1 MSMIQ
6 HPHQSSLGIL
16 NMKRAGEKFQLLR
29 IPPSSDLSY
38 FIKHYWIIHWDLTGQ
53 EPHLQDVVPNPC
65 ANLVVQLHR
74 TAFYGVSST
83 RHSHHLEGRGQVF
96 GIKFRPGGFYPF
108 VNTSMDRLTD
118 SSIGTMEI
126 LRVDSHTLEQ
136 QLLTA
141 EEPEQKV
148 RYMEELIR
156 RVLPE
161 EDEHIERIHTI
172 IDHIH
177 HNRDIIRVEQ
187 VSEWFQMSPRSLQ
200 RLFKQYVGV
209 SPKWVIRL
217 YRLQNAAEMLE
228 GLDQQDALQLA
239 MDMGYYDQSHFI
251 RDFKAVIG
259 KTPEVYMK
267 ER

>member
-1 MSMIQ
+1 MR
-6 HPHQSSLGIL
+6 QSGRSTPSD
-16 NMKRAGEKFQLLR
+16 RFLR
-29 IPPSSDLSY
+29 RIEHEAFTPS
-38 FIKHYWIIHWDLTGQ
+38 
-53 EPHLQDVVPNPC
+53 
-65 ANLVVQLHR
+65 
-74 TAFYGVSST
+74 
-83 RHSHHLEGRGQVF
+83 RGQGASIRV
-96 GIKFRPGGFYPF
+96 KFRPGGFYPF

-126 LRVDSHTLEQ
+126 LQVEPHTLEQ
-136 QLLTA
+136 GLLTA
-141 EEPEQKV
+141 EEPELKV

-156 RVLPE
+156 RILPE
-161 EDEHIERIHTI
+161 EDEQIERIHTM
-172 IDHIH
+172 IDQIH

-187 VSEWFQMSPRSLQ
+187 VSECFHMSPRSLQ

-217 YRLQNAAEMLE
+217 YRLQNAAEMLD
-228 GLDQQDALQLA
+228 GLDHQDVLELA

-259 KTPEVYMK
+259 KTPEVYMR

>member
-1 MSMIQ
+1 M
-6 HPHQSSLGIL
+6 
-16 NMKRAGEKFQLLR
+16 
-29 IPPSSDLSY
+29 
-38 FIKHYWIIHWDLTGQ
+38 
-53 EPHLQDVVPNPC
+53 
-65 ANLVVQLHR
+65 
-74 TAFYGVSST
+74 
-83 RHSHHLEGRGQVF
+83 
-96 GIKFRPGGFYPF
+96 
-108 VNTSMDRLTD
+108 NTSMDRLTD

-126 LRVDSHTLEQ
+126 LQVEPHKLEQ
-136 QLLTA
+136 ELLTA
-141 EEPEQKV
+141 EEPEHKV

-156 RVLPE
+156 RILPE
-161 EDEHIERIHTI
+161 EDEQIERIHAM
-172 IDHIH
+172 IDQIH

-228 GLDQQDALQLA
+228 GLDHQDMLELA